1 MTQLCLPRPKALP
14 APPPVSPRG
23 LGAGEGPS
31 GAARAHVSSWDPSQ
45 ARLLDSALG
54 LGALGLTIRA
64 IFSMAGLAL
73 LLLLLLCFLA
83 FDLLHRPASRS
94 LPQHRRLS
102 RGQNQGA
109 GLLASILGWRAGGA
123 GREDFLIP
131 SLNLKDLRPPTL
143 GSGYLGSESWGC
155 WRRWGPREGAQ
166 GRVWRPSQGVWA
178 GSSHSGLHCVSRE

>member
-73 LLLLLLCFLA
+73 LLLLLLLCFLA

-109 GLLASILGWRAGGA
+109 GEGPGQQESHLCPMGPTPAQLSPQNALLLLLMGLGLLLGA
-123 GREDFLIP
+123 HGLP
-131 SLNLKDLRPPTL
+131 LALL
-143 GSGYLGSESWGC
+143 GLAFC
-155 WRRWGPREGAQ
+155 LHP
-166 GRVWRPSQGVWA
+166 WA
-178 GSSHSGLHCVSRE
+178 